1 MRIVIYAGII
11 LFSRG
16 CEVMG
21 KKGNKADRPKNRKE
35 GRKMATQLQP
45 TPVLFGKDAD
55 DVLKQIEKKP
65 TPEQIRKA
73 EERNAYFKNIKK
85 KGL

>member
-1 MRIVIYAGII
+1 
-11 LFSRG
+11 
-16 CEVMG
+16 MG
-21 KKGNKADRPKNRKE
+21 KRDDKADEPKKRKE

-45 TPVLFGKDAD
+45 TPVLYGKDAD
-55 DVLKQIEKKP
+55 AVLKQIEKKP

-73 EERNAYFKNIKK
+73 EKRNIYFKSIKK

>member
-1 MRIVIYAGII
+1 
-11 LFSRG
+11 
-16 CEVMG
+16 MG
-21 KKGNKADRPKNRKE
+21 KGKEKADKLKKRKE

-45 TPVLFGKDAD
+45 TPVLYGKDAD
-55 DVLKQIEKKP
+55 AVLKQIEKKP

-73 EERNAYFKNIKK
+73 EERNIYFKSIKK